1 MSQDLSPSLYDER
14 LQLARWDAVQG
25 YGYADIVV
33 RRSISEA
40 KAKEIVWEVEAR
52 RKARE
57 DER

>member
-1 MSQDLSPSLYDER
+1 MNDLSPTPLDER

-33 RRSISEA
+33 RRNISEA

-52 RKARE
+52 RRARE
-57 DER
+57 AEQ